1 MMRMVTGCM
10 ANGGGLHAVW
20 VSCFR
25 KPRAGGSLASAVLVP
40 LVAVALAAVC
50 VTELRAA
57 DVPGDDPLAV
67 RDAIGTGIHAFY
79 EGDFARAHD
88 ELTSAVEAG
97 ATDARAYYFRGLA
110 ALKLGRTSEA
120 EADFAQGAER
130 EAADGSVL
138 RVSRALERVQGCDRL
153 TLEKHRS
160 RARLVSLQRDREAV
174 GRRYSQ
180 IEDATSDVLRRR
192 RPEDIRPELVDP
204 RGRRGAGGAEEVPQP
219 RPARGRKPVDADDPF
234 ADEKPMTEDEAAD
247 RDMQEEEMAA
257 EDEDEA
263 ANRDMQNEVEAASG
277 N

>member
-1 MMRMVTGCM
+1 MMRTVTGCM
-10 ANGGGLHAVW
+10 ANGGGVHAVW
-20 VSCFR
+20 VSCSR

-79 EGDFARAHD
+79 EGVFARAHD

-120 EADFAQGAER
+120 EADFALGAER

>member
-10 ANGGGLHAVW
+10 ANGGGVHAVW
-20 VSCFR
+20 VSCSR
-25 KPRAGGSLASAVLVP
+25 KPRAGGALARVAFAP
-40 LVAVALAAVC
+40 LFAAALAAVC
-50 VTELRAA
+50 VAQLRAA

-120 EADFAQGAER
+120 EADFALGAER

>member
-1 MMRMVTGCM
+1 
-10 ANGGGLHAVW
+10 
-20 VSCFR
+20 
-25 KPRAGGSLASAVLVP
+25 
-40 LVAVALAAVC
+40 
-50 VTELRAA
+50 
-57 DVPGDDPLAV
+57 VPGDDPLAV

-120 EADFAQGAER
+120 EADFALGAER

-219 RPARGRKPVDADDPF
+219 RPARGRKPAGGDGDDPF